1 MPFSKMLIVGLGNI
15 GTTFGWAL
23 SEAGVD
29 ITHVVRKGK
38 GSFFAEGI
46 KLDVLDLREDDPSP
60 RLHLYR
66 PKVVEEV
73 SPEDG
78 YDLVMVP
85 TKHYQLAG
93 ALSDYRDRVRPDAY
107 FLVFTANWEGP
118 RAVDE
123 LLPRV
128 RYTWGYSAT
137 NGGPSGD
144 VLCMNL
150 RKDYRIGKIEGSP
163 DSLLESVI
171 ELFGRAGFEPD
182 LKEDMLGWLLA
193 HHALNAGLIGAA
205 LYAGGQQ
212 ELTADPEALRLMAGA
227 IREALAVV
235 KARGVDVSGFPDVQP
250 FLELSD
256 NEIIALIEDSFLK
269 SPAAQ
274 RAMKSGHFKASPEEM
289 KSFYLDVLHTG
300 EEMGIPMPSLEAMKA
315 RIKATP

>member
-29 ITHVVRKGK
+29 VTHVVRKGRASRF
-38 GSFFAEGI
+38 GEGI

-60 RLHLYR
+60 QLHLYL

-73 SPEDG
+73 SPDDG

-85 TKHYQLAG
+85 TKHYQLAE
-93 ALSDYRDRVRPDAY
+93 ALRDYRDRVSHDTC
-107 FLVFTANWEGP
+107 FLIFCANWEGP
-118 RAVDE
+118 QVVDE
-123 LLPRV
+123 LLPRT

-163 DSLLESVI
+163 DSCMESVI
-171 ELFGRAGFEPD
+171 ELFGHAGFEPD
-182 LKEDMLGWLLA
+182 LKVDMLGWLLA

-227 IREALAVV
+227 IRDALAVV
-235 KARGVDVSGFPDVQP
+235 KARGVDVSVFPDIRP
-250 FLELSD
+250 FLGLSD
-256 NEIIALIEDSFLK
+256 SEIIALIEDSFLK

-274 RAMKSGHFKASPEEM
+274 RAIKSGHFKASPEEM
-289 KSFYLDVLHTG
+289 KSFYLDVLRTG
-300 EEMGIPMPSLEAMKA
+300 EEMGIPMPSLSAMKA
-315 RIKATP
+315 RIEAAS

>member
-1 MPFSKMLIVGLGNI
+1 MSFSRLLIVGLGNI

-23 SEAGVD
+23 SEEGVD
-29 ITHVVRKGK
+29 TTHVVREGK
-38 GSFFAEGI
+38 GSLFEQGI
-46 KLDVLDLREDDPSP
+46 KLNVLDLREEDPTP
-60 RLHLYR
+60 RLHLYV

-78 YDLVMVP
+78 YDLVMIP
-85 TKHYQLAG
+85 TKHYQLAV
-93 ALSDYRDRVRPDAY
+93 ALRDYRDRVGLDTS
-107 FLVFTANWEGP
+107 FLIFCANWEGP
-118 RAVDE
+118 QVVDE
-123 LLPRV
+123 ILPRA

-163 DSLLESVI
+163 KPLLQSVI
-171 ELFGRAGFEPD
+171 ELFGRAGLEPD

-212 ELTADPEALRLMAGA
+212 ELTSDPEALQLMAGG
-227 IREALAVV
+227 IHEALAVV
-235 KARGVDVSGFPDVQP
+235 KARGVDVSIFPDIAP

-256 NEIIALIEDSFLK
+256 EGIIALIKDSFFK

-274 RAMKSGHFKASPEEM
+274 RAIKSGHFKASPEEM

-315 RIKATP
+315 RIEGEA

>member
-1 MPFSKMLIVGLGNI
+1 MPFSKMLIVGMGNI

-29 ITHVVRKGK
+29 VTHVVRKGK
-38 GSFFAEGI
+38 GSLFSQGI

-60 RLHLYR
+60 HLHLYL
-66 PKVVEEV
+66 PGVVEEV
-73 SPEDG
+73 SPHDS

-93 ALSDYRDRVRPDAY
+93 ALSDYRNRVGPDTC
-107 FLVFTANWEGP
+107 FLIFTANWEGP
-118 RAVDE
+118 QVVDE
-123 LLPRV
+123 LLPRT

-150 RKDYRIGKIEGSP
+150 RKDYRIGKIDGSP
-163 DSLLESVI
+163 ESLLDSVI

-212 ELTADPEALRLMAGA
+212 ELTGDPEALQLMAGA
-227 IREALAVV
+227 IREALAIV
-235 KARGVDVSGFPDVQP
+235 KAREVDVSMFPDIAP
-250 FLELSD
+250 FLGLSD
-256 NEIIALIEDSFLK
+256 DEIIALIEDSFLK

-274 RAMKSGHFKASPEEM
+274 RAIKSGHFKASPEEM
-289 KSFYLDVLHTG
+289 KSFYLDVLRTG
-300 EEMGIPMPSLEAMKA
+300 EEMGLPIPSMEAMKA
-315 RIKATP
+315 RIKAET